1 MPTLYLP
8 SDSVRDEP
16 AVRFLRDHGISY
28 LEEIAQ
34 PGVKTRA
41 GDAIPGATREE
52 QLPVLQ
58 WGHHTLADFTLDD
71 LKKFLRERG
80 VSFEDS

>member
-16 AVRFLRDHGISY
+16 AVRFLREHGISY
-28 LEEIAQ
+28 LEEIAR
-34 PGVKTRA
+34 PGAKTRS
-41 GDAIPGATREE
+41 GEPIPGAASED

-58 WGHHTLADFTLDD
+58 WGHHTLTDFSLDE
-71 LKKFLRERG
+71 LKSFLRERG
-80 VSFEDS
+80 VQLEDS